1 MGDAL
6 LPTMSSSLEQQA
18 KRMRQ
23 RAAARDG
30 HDTIPVGTVVQLAL
44 DNVDRAKLDHTN
56 ATLVVVE
63 HVGSESYRLA
73 NKAGVYQDVVSR
85 AYLHPLAASPALVGL
100 EHVVREWEGMPK
112 VGIRKIAASLSIAG
126 GQGLLHCACKGKCD
140 NARCACFKAGR
151 KCNSRCHKGSKAC
164 CNYD

>member
-1 MGDAL
+1 
-6 LPTMSSSLEQQA
+6 
-18 KRMRQ
+18 MRQ
-23 RAAARDG
+23 RAASRDG

-73 NKAGVYQDVVSR
+73 NKAGVCQDVVSR

-100 EHVVREWEGMPK
+100 EHVLREWEGMPK

-126 GQGLLHCACKGKCD
+126 GKGLLHCACKGKSVTTLD
-140 NARCACFKAGR
+140 AHASKQAASAIHAVIRVARHAAIMID
-151 KCNSRCHKGSKAC
+151 AAM
-164 CNYD
+164 